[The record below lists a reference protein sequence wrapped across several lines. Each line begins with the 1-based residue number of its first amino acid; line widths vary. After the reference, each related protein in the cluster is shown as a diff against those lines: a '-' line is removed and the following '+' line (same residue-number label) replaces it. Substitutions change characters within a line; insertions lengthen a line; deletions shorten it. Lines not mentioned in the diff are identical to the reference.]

1 MSGSCHIRTMKNYH
15 AHIYF
20 DHYQKPVAEKLV
32 LELLQLGLTD
42 LKLWKFHD
50 KRVGPHFLPM
60 AEVHFNE
67 SALRMVLN
75 CLEMNNKGLSILVHE
90 DSGDDFKDHEK
101 PIWVGP
107 ALPIDFDF
115 FHKVKSEPRLSVH

>member
-1 MSGSCHIRTMKNYH
+1 MNQYH

-20 DHYQKPVAEKLV
+20 NQNQRPAAEKLV
-32 LELLQLGLTD
+32 KELLQLSLND

-50 KRVGPHFLPM
+50 QKVGPHFLPM

-67 SALRMVLN
+67 ASLKIVLK
-75 CLEMNNKGLSILVHE
+75 CLKLKNEMLSILVHE
-90 DSGDDFKDHEK
+90 DSGDDFKDHEN

-107 ALPIDFDF
+107 PLPIDFDF
-115 FHKVKSEPRLSVH
+115 FHRVKVQPSISVH